1 MNTRKHG
8 GLFSRPSVLLIIAIV
23 MAMVVGACADSG
35 AEETTTSAAAEET
48 TTSAAAEE
56 TTTSAAA
63 EETTT
68 SAAAE
73 ALAVTCEPTA
83 ADAEGAL
90 IMWERTGGNAQMVDA
105 LVCAWNGRNPDRP
118 ISLEYIEHTA
128 MVDRLARGLATGDV
142 PDLMGL
148 DLIYGPQFTSA
159 DQLQDVT
166 DLVDPD
172 LMDTAVTGHVEVATW
187 EERLYGV
194 PLYADVSALFWNK
207 DLFEAAGLDPEV
219 PPTNLTELHDMA
231 AAITGVQDGAYGYYL
246 AGNCA
251 GCNIFTFGPM
261 IWANGGK
268 IEPAAPGDE
277 AMVTPEQIAPVLE
290 WARMMHQ
297 EGHIDPAAQSEDGA
311 TFAQVFGSGNV
322 GIMGTG
328 NFNITLVTGA
338 EGIEG
343 QNPDMNFGITVIPG
357 LNTGDASSFAG
368 GDIVVVPQGSERLED
383 AVDFMNF
390 ILSDEVQVEVYAKL
404 LNMTTRTD
412 MTDNEYFQANPLVQD
427 VAAAIEIAQT
437 PFTLKFFELI
447 NSPQGPWLQMLQ
459 RVYYSDDDINTVI
472 ADAKAEMEAIINE

>member
-1 MNTRKHG
+1 MMI
-8 GLFSRPSVLLIIAIV
+8 LLLAL
-23 MAMVVGACADSG
+23 AMVAGACADSG
-35 AEETTTSAAAEET
+35 AGDTTTSAAAEEEPTTTAAAEEEPTTTAAAEGT

-56 TTTSAAA
+56 
-63 EETTT
+63 
-68 SAAAE
+68 
-73 ALAVTCEPTA
+73 LAVTCDPVP
-83 ADAEGAL
+83 ADTEGAL

-166 DLVDPD
+166 DLVDAD
-172 LMDTAVTGHVEVATW
+172 LMSTAVAGHVEVATW
-187 EERLYGV
+187 EDRLYGV

-219 PPTNLTELHDMA
+219 PPTNLTEIHDMA
-231 AAITGVQDGAYGYYL
+231 TQITGIEEGVYGYYL
-246 AGNCA
+246 PGNCA

-268 IEPAAPGDE
+268 IEPAAPGDT
-277 AMVTPEQIAPVLE
+277 AMETPEEIAPVLE
-290 WARMMHQ
+290 WARMMHV
-297 EGHIDPAAQSEDGA
+297 EGQIDPAAQSEDGA

-322 GIMGTG
+322 GIFGTG
-328 NFNITLVTGA
+328 NFNITLVSGA

-343 QNPDMNFGITVIPG
+343 QNPDMNYGITLIPG
-357 LNTGDASSFAG
+357 LNTGDAASFAG

-412 MTDNEYFQANPLVQD
+412 MTDNPYYAENPLVQD
-427 VAAAIEIAQT
+427 VAAAIEIGQT